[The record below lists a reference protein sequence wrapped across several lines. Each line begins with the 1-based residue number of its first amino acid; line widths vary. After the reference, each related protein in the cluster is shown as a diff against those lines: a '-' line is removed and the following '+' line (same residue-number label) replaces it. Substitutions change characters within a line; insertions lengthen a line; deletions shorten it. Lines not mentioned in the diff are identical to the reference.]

1 MGTVLSIISIIKS
14 LDFFSSLNDKQ
25 VNQLANI
32 STINSYN
39 KEYIL
44 YYENSKIDSLLFLID
59 GLAKSYKID
68 KNKNEIFL
76 FFIQKN
82 SMLSEIST
90 IYDDVLYSYSNLSFI
105 EESKVLSIDYR
116 LFKNNFLQQNILN
129 LEFMNEIIIRSSKL
143 ESLINREFIFEAVAK
158 VSMMLSSDLEM
169 FNRFK
174 RQDISL
180 ILNIQPATLSR
191 VLNRLKRNAIIHIEQ
206 GKVSILDREKLDLI
220 YKELI

>member
-1 MGTVLSIISIIKS
+1 MSINSIIKS
-14 LDFFSSLNDKQ
+14 LDFFASLSDSQ
-25 VNQLANI
+25 VNQLAKI

-44 YYENSKIDSLLFLID
+44 YYENSKINSLLFLTD

-68 KNKNEIFL
+68 KNNNEIFL
-76 FFIQKN
+76 YFISKN

-90 IYDDVLYSYSNLSFI
+90 VYSDSLYSYSNLSFI
-105 EESKVLSIDYR
+105 EKSQVLSIDYK
-116 LFKNNFLQQNILN
+116 LFKDNFLQQNILN
-129 LEFMNEIIIRSSKL
+129 LEFMNEIIVRSSKL
-143 ESLINREFIFEAVAK
+143 ESLINREFLFEAVTK
-158 VSMMLSSDLEM
+158 VSMMLSSDLNM

-191 VLNRLKRNAIIHIEQ
+191 VLSRLKRNGIIHIDQ
-206 GKVSILDREKLDLI
+206 GKVSILNRDKLDLI
-220 YKELI
+220 YRELI

>member
-1 MGTVLSIISIIKS
+1 LSINSIIKS
-14 LDFFSSLNDKQ
+14 LDFFASLSDSQ
-25 VNQLANI
+25 VNQLAKI

-44 YYENSKIDSLLFLID
+44 YYENSKINSLLFLTD

-68 KNKNEIFL
+68 KNNNEIFL
-76 FFIQKN
+76 YFISKN

-90 IYDDVLYSYSNLSFI
+90 VYSDSLYSYSNLSFI
-105 EESKVLSIDYR
+105 EKSQVLSIDYK
-116 LFKNNFLQQNILN
+116 LFKDNFLQQNILN
-129 LEFMNEIIIRSSKL
+129 LEFMNEIIVRSSKL
-143 ESLINREFIFEAVAK
+143 ESLINREFLFEAVTK
-158 VSMMLSSDLEM
+158 VSMMLSSDLNM

-191 VLNRLKRNAIIHIEQ
+191 VLSRLKRNGIIHIDQ
-206 GKVSILDREKLDLI
+206 GKVSILNRDKLDLI
-220 YKELI
+220 YRELI

>member
-1 MGTVLSIISIIKS
+1 LSINSIIKS
-14 LDFFSSLNDKQ
+14 LDFFASLSDSQ
-25 VNQLANI
+25 VNQLAKI

-44 YYENSKIDSLLFLID
+44 YYENSKINSLLFLTD

-68 KNKNEIFL
+68 KNNNEIFL
-76 FFIQKN
+76 FFIHKN

-90 IYDDVLYSYSNLSFI
+90 VYSDSLYSYSNLSFI
-105 EESKVLSIDYR
+105 EKSQVLSIDYK
-116 LFKNNFLQQNILN
+116 LFKDNFLQQNILN
-129 LEFMNEIIIRSSKL
+129 LEFMNEIIVRSSKL
-143 ESLINREFIFEAVAK
+143 ESLINREFLFEAVTK
-158 VSMMLSSDLEM
+158 VSMMLSSDLNM

-191 VLNRLKRNAIIHIEQ
+191 VLSRLKRNGIIHIDQ
-206 GKVSILDREKLDLI
+206 GKVSILNRDKLDLI
-220 YKELI
+220 YRELI

>member
-1 MGTVLSIISIIKS
+1 MSINSIIKS
-14 LDFFSSLNDKQ
+14 LDFFASLSDSQ
-25 VNQLANI
+25 VNQLAKI

-44 YYENSKIDSLLFLID
+44 YYENSKINSLLFLTD

-68 KNKNEIFL
+68 KNNNEIFL
-76 FFIQKN
+76 FFIHKN

-90 IYDDVLYSYSNLSFI
+90 VYSDSLYSYSNLSFI
-105 EESKVLSIDYR
+105 EKSQVLSIDYK
-116 LFKNNFLQQNILN
+116 LFKDNFLQQNILN
-129 LEFMNEIIIRSSKL
+129 LEFMNEIIVRSSKL
-143 ESLINREFIFEAVAK
+143 ESLINREFLFEAVTK
-158 VSMMLSSDLEM
+158 VSMMLSSDLNM

-191 VLNRLKRNAIIHIEQ
+191 VLSRLKRNGIIHIDQ
-206 GKVSILDREKLDLI
+206 GKVSILNRDKLDLI
-220 YKELI
+220 YRELI